1 MPESQGPRS
10 PVMTHRGPLVVG
22 IPAPARRPESA
33 PYAEVAV
40 LAPLPGPLTYGIPE
54 AMRGKVQVGARVIVP
69 LGARRLTGYVL
80 ALHAEAPKVTELKA
94 ILELVDETPLIE
106 PAFLDFLVWAAEYYL
121 APVGEFFRAALPSH
135 LHQASRPG
143 YVLTEE
149 GKEILQAQRSRY
161 VSVGEPLSP
170 EALLLASLER
180 AGAAP
185 VDEIDEDDVALKSC
199 LEKGWLSKAQF
210 LEAARDRPSTEKVV
224 TRTGSEPRRP
234 LGARQ
239 KAVFSVLGAE
249 PKPLRELAAE
259 IPGAREAVRALEQ
272 AGLVSVSERELSRDP
287 FMMPPRPAPIPTLTP
302 SQEHARRAVVQAIQ
316 RGDFGAF
323 LLHGVT
329 GSGKTEVY
337 LQVIA
342 ESERLGRGSIVL
354 LPEISLTPQLAGIF
368 RGRFG
373 EKVAVLHSGLSD
385 ADRFEQ
391 WRKIR
396 DGRRS
401 IVVGAR
407 SAIFAPIKELGVVVV
422 DEEHDPSFKQEERI
436 RYHARDLAL
445 VRAKG
450 AGAVAILGS
459 ATPSLESHASTKLTR
474 LSLPDRPT
482 PQPLPEIEIIDLR
495 PYRGALGDA
504 MLSPP
509 LLESIA
515 EELESGGQTILFL
528 NRRGFASS
536 VICHACGF
544 TFVCRD
550 CDVTLTHH
558 RAKDRLLCHYCS
570 YSIPIPQ
577 KCPVCSERELSFLGV
592 GTERVEARVRQEF
605 PAARVLRLDRDT
617 SSAKEMES
625 ILARFSRG
633 EADILIGT
641 QMVSKGHDFSGVS
654 LVGVILA
661 DAALRLP
668 DFRAAERT
676 FQLLVQVAGRAGRG
690 KRAGRV
696 LFQSFA
702 PEHDSIQCAKDH
714 DYFRFAALEL
724 ERRRARLF
732 PPYAHMAALRL
743 DGPEPGPV
751 HAAAELLR
759 RRAVSLAPRGVEVLG
774 PAPAPLSRLKGR
786 VRFQLLAKGTSRPAL
801 RSFLRELLQA
811 RALIQPPIVLS
822 VDIDPVSML

>member
-1 MPESQGPRS
+1 
-10 PVMTHRGPLVVG
+10 MTSRGPLLVG
-22 IPAPARRPESA
+22 IPAPARRPEAA
-33 PYAEVAV
+33 PYAEIAV
-40 LAPLPGPLTYGIPE
+40 LAPLPGPLTYLIPE
-54 AMRGKVQVGARVIVP
+54 ELRGKVQRGARVIVP

-80 ALHAEAPKVTELKA
+80 ALHAEAPKIDQIKA
-94 ILELVDETPLIE
+94 IEELVDESPLLE
-106 PAFLDFLVWAAEYYL
+106 PAFLDFLVWSAEYYL
-121 APVGEFFRAALPSH
+121 APVGEFFRAALPAQ

-143 YVLTEE
+143 FALTDAGRAFIQE
-149 GKEILQAQRSRY
+149 ARDRYTRS
-161 VSVGEPLSP
+161 G
-170 EALLLASLER
+170 EALSAEALVLASLER
-180 AGAAP
+180 AGVLP
-185 VDEIDEDDVALKSC
+185 HDEAEQNESLLNSC
-199 LEKGWLSKAQF
+199 ANKGLVQKVPF
-210 LEAARDRPSTEKVV
+210 LEAARDRPATEKIV
-224 TRTGSEPRRP
+224 TRAASEPKRP

-239 KAVFSVLGAE
+239 RAVLAALREG
-249 PKPLRELAAE
+249 PRPLRELANE
-259 IPGAREAVRALEQ
+259 VPGAREAVRGLEQ
-272 AGLVSVSERELSRDP
+272 AGLVAVSERELSRDP
-287 FMMPPRPAPIPTLTP
+287 FMMPPREAPVPELTP
-302 SQEHARRAVVQAIQ
+302 SQAHARGTIVQCIQ

-323 LLHGVT
+323 LLHGIT

-342 ESERLGRGSIVL
+342 ENERLGRGSIVL
-354 LPEISLTPQLAGIF
+354 VPEISLTPQLAGIF

-385 ADRFEQ
+385 AERFEQ

-407 SAIFAPIKELGVVVV
+407 SAIFAPLRELGAVVV

-450 AGAVAILGS
+450 AGAVCVLGS

-482 PQPLPEIEIIDLR
+482 PQPLPHVEVIDLR
-495 PYRGALGDA
+495 PFRGALGDA
-504 MLSPP
+504 MLSPV
-509 LLESIA
+509 LLGAIA
-515 EELESGGQTILFL
+515 DDLQSGGQTILFL
-528 NRRGFASS
+528 NRRGFASA
-536 VICHACGF
+536 VTCQACGF
-544 TFVCRD
+544 TFTCKD
-550 CDVTLTHH
+550 CDVSLTHH

-570 YSIPIPQ
+570 YSVPIPQ
-577 KCPVCSERELSFLGV
+577 KCPVCHERELAFLGV
-592 GTERVEARVRQEF
+592 GTERVEARIKQEF
-605 PAARVLRLDRDT
+605 PSARVLRLDRDI
-617 SSAKEMES
+617 SSPKEMES
-625 ILARFSRG
+625 MLSRFSRG

-654 LVGVILA
+654 LVGVVLA
-661 DAALRLP
+661 DMALQLP

-690 KRAGRV
+690 QRAGRV
-696 LFQSFA
+696 LLQSFV

-732 PPYAHMAALRL
+732 PPYAHLAALRL
-743 DGPEPGPV
+743 DGPELGPV

-801 RSFLRELLQA
+801 RGFLRELLQA